1 MLARMEVGMQ
11 LTMHQQNALDF
22 ARKYQGWHT
31 FAKDNLTKHVIAQ
44 LVNKG
49 LLQVNEYNQFS
60 AT

>member
-1 MLARMEVGMQ
+1 MQ